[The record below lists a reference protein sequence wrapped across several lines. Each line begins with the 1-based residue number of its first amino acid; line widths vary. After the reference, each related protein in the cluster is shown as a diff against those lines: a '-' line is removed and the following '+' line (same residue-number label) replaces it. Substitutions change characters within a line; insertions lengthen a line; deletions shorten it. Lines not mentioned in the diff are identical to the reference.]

1 MTAKITFLQR
11 HTTPERTTFTLNNH
25 PLPYA
30 AMGQHILKMNKQTF
44 HRFNT
49 AGALAGLGADI
60 KSLAKHSSQTDAEVA
75 HRYHLGTHTIGGV

>member
-1 MTAKITFLQR
+1 
-11 HTTPERTTFTLNNH
+11 
-25 PLPYA
+25 
-30 AMGQHILKMNKQTF
+30 MGQHILKMNNQTF
-44 HRFNT
+44 KGFNT